1 MIAELAS
8 KLQIKSIKMEKLFI
22 CLSFFALIINQ
33 PKITIPSFHKVTTTN
48 SLKESYNKPIKAKI
62 ITGAEQTELYAPLL
76 KNKKIALLVNQTSLI
91 SSTHLVDSLLHLK
104 LNIVKIFS
112 PEHGFRGNA
121 ANGEK
126 VNNELDAK
134 TGLPIISLYGKNKKP
149 TAESLQDVDVVIF
162 DIQDVGAR
170 FYTYISTLHYLMDAC
185 AENNKELWVLDRPNP
200 NGYYIDGPIL
210 EKNFQSFIG
219 LDPLPIVHGLTVG
232 EYAQLLNGEKWLAE
246 GKICKLKVIPCKNY
260 THKDRYSLPVKPSP
274 NLPNDLA
281 IKLYPSICLFEG
293 TSISVGRGTDF
304 PFQVI
309 GSPDKNNGSFTFTP
323 KTIEGAAKNPP
334 YEDQLCYGIDFRKE
348 TVPDGFTL
356 KYVIELYNK
365 AEDKEKFFTAFF
377 DKLAGNDKLKEQI
390 KKGMSESEI
399 KKTWQDELNRYK
411 VIRKKYLL
419 YPDFY

>member
-1 MIAELAS
+1 
-8 KLQIKSIKMEKLFI
+8 MEKLFI
-22 CLSFFALIINQ
+22 CLSFFALIIHQ
-33 PKITIPSFHKVTTTN
+33 PKIISSSINKKASTD
-48 SLKESYNKPIKAKI
+48 SLKELYNKPIKAKV
-62 ITGAEQTELYAPLL
+62 ITGAEQTELYAPSL

-91 SSTHLVDSLLHLK
+91 TSTHLVDSLLNLK

-126 VNNELDAK
+126 VSNELDAK

-246 GKICKLKVIPCKNY
+246 GKVCKLKVISCKNY

-293 TSISVGRGTDF
+293 TSISVGRGTEF

-309 GSPDKNNGSFTFTP
+309 GSPNKNNGNFTFTP
-323 KTIEGAAKNPP
+323 KSIEGVAKNPP
-334 YEDQLCYGIDFRKE
+334 YEGQLCYGIDFRNE
-348 TVPDGFTL
+348 IIPDGFTL

-377 DKLAGNDKLKEQI
+377 DKLVGNDKLKEQI

-411 VIRKKYLL
+411 VVRKKYLL